1 MAAGYVD
8 DHRLIL
14 YRDGAAARDIT
25 AFCGD
30 LTAKDDLD
38 ALSVEVTFH
47 IFKSVWDKYTPAL
60 NLAPGDKIRIVNHGN
75 TVFSGVIV
83 TVTLDGTVTA
93 YDRGWYLNKSE
104 IILQVNNL
112 AADQVIR
119 QASAKAGVSVASV
132 CSLPTKITQLWTG
145 KTPADIFDEVL
156 ETAEAET
163 GKNYYY
169 YVAERGLVVAPL
181 PTSAIKAMHR
191 PAENLPG
198 FDITWALG
206 EVSGED
212 SISDTY
218 NAVVIAAESD
228 GRAYR
233 GAQASNAASIA
244 RYGFLQKVETVTEN
258 PGTAAL
264 GQRVRNLL
272 AGADRVG

>member
-1 MAAGYVD
+1 M
-8 DHRLIL
+8 
-14 YRDGAAARDIT
+14 
-25 AFCGD
+25 
-30 LTAKDDLD
+30 
-38 ALSVEVTFH
+38 
-47 IFKSVWDKYTPAL
+47 WDKYTPAL
-60 NLAPGDKIRIVNHGN
+60 NLAPGGKIRIVNHGN
-75 TVFSGVIV
+75 TVFSGVVV

-244 RYGFLQKVETVTEN
+244 RYGFLRRSRPRRRTLARRRSVSGCATCSRAR
-258 PGTAAL
+258 TASGESARSRRS
-264 GQRVRNLL
+264 G
-272 AGADRVG
+272 GATR

>member
-93 YDRGWYLNKSE
+93 AAGTSTRAKSSC
-104 IILQVNNL
+104 
-112 AADQVIR
+112 R
-119 QASAKAGVSVASV
+119 
-132 CSLPTKITQLWTG
+132 
-145 KTPADIFDEVL
+145 
-156 ETAEAET
+156 
-163 GKNYYY
+163 
-169 YVAERGLVVAPL
+169 
-181 PTSAIKAMHR
+181 
-191 PAENLPG
+191 
-198 FDITWALG
+198 
-206 EVSGED
+206 
-212 SISDTY
+212 
-218 NAVVIAAESD
+218 
-228 GRAYR
+228 
-233 GAQASNAASIA
+233 
-244 RYGFLQKVETVTEN
+244 
-258 PGTAAL
+258 
-264 GQRVRNLL
+264 
-272 AGADRVG
+272 